1 MATETVNVI
10 SPEPAKRQV
19 STVTRRRFVRRTTLY
34 IAEYILML
42 VMMGGF
48 LSLLISLW
56 YSFFNLIVATGASG
70 RSLALFAAG
79 AMGAALVVG
88 PATYWLYARVTGE
101 EAEHP
106 EQLKKVSR
114 TVFLTLWTIPAVI
127 ALVSVVISILSSIVL
142 SIFGLGGDAA
152 SLWVGR
158 VIPGLFAAATL
169 GFGIAVVLKHATRKL
184 VMVSGIVLAGIA
196 VFLLLVNLIMVVVR
210 KDVADTPKT
219 TTNCTYRAYLNEE
232 CTYQEY
238 MRTLRNSSDTPSSTR
253 SLDSLDQYFN

>member
-1 MATETVNVI
+1 
-10 SPEPAKRQV
+10 
-19 STVTRRRFVRRTTLY
+19 
-34 IAEYILML
+34 
-42 VMMGGF
+42 MG
-48 LSLLISLW
+48 
-56 YSFFNLIVATGASG
+56 
-70 RSLALFAAG
+70 
-79 AMGAALVVG
+79 
-88 PATYWLYARVTGE
+88 
-101 EAEHP
+101 
-106 EQLKKVSR
+106 
-114 TVFLTLWTIPAVI
+114 
-127 ALVSVVISILSSIVL
+127 
-142 SIFGLGGDAA
+142 IFGLGGDAA

-219 TTNCTYRAYLNEE
+219 TTSCTYRAYLDEE

-253 SLDSLDQYFN
+253 SLDSVDQYFN